1 MYVYTCAMCMA
12 ELYIIVLVFGGWF
25 QSLSVRFIVAI
36 RSNHLVSSKPP
47 RNNKNPFFPRPLFT
61 AARNPQ
67 INTKSQDITSG
78 YKWLIDLVACH

>member
-47 RNNKNPFFPRPLFT
+47 RNNKNPFFST
-61 AARNPQ
+61 AVVHCSPEPTNQ
-67 INTKSQDITSG
+67 HKITG
-78 YKWLIDLVACH
+78 YHKWIQVAH